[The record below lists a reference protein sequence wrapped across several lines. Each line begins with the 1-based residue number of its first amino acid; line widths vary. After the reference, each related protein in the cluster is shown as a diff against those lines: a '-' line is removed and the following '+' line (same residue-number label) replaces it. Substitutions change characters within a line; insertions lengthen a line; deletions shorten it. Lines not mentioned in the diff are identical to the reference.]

1 MSTILYCAQVNRP
14 ALKKWASRIPRELGA
29 TIIAEAVGDLI
40 QGECSTLKGLP
51 FISRLNARRR
61 HSKASKAPPAPPE
74 ASKPATMPKRDERR
88 LPDVQ
93 RVPVMPAVLERLRHR
108 AQAAGISVGQL
119 AASMLASA
127 PEPLPRKKRTA

>member
-29 TIIAEAVGDLI
+29 TIIAEAVGELI

-61 HSKASKAPPAPPE
+61 HRKASKAPPAPPE
-74 ASKPATMPKRDERR
+74 APKPATMPKRDGRR

-93 RVPVMPAVLERLRHR
+93 RVPVMPAVMERLRHR
-108 AQAAGISVGQL
+108 AQAAGINAGQF
-119 AASMLASA
+119 AASMLETA
-127 PEPLPRKKRTA
+127 PLPGQRAKGTA